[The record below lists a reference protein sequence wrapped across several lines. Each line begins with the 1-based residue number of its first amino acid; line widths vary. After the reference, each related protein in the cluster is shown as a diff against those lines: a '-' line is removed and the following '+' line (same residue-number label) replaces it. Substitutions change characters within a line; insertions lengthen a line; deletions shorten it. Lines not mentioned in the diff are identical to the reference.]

1 MEWTRAYSSRFLQVF
16 ETPVPHFPDPAV
28 KVMKGHAVAGLVY
41 NPDRDAVAFVRQQR
55 WPFMYTAEDG
65 YILEVPA
72 GHVGKAPPHHAL
84 AWELKEEM
92 GANAEREALES
103 QMQHLNDGQEVAVS
117 PGWTNEKLWLIF
129 VRLKP
134 GQCDDSRTVFG
145 NAEEGERTELFWV
158 PVSDLD
164 GTVYE
169 DLKTWGLVQW
179 FLRQRE
185 KGNPSCLS

>member
-1 MEWTRAYSSRFLQVF
+1 MEWQRAYFHRFLQVF
-16 ETPVPHFPDPAV
+16 EVFLPGKSEPSV

-41 NPDRDAVAFVRQQR
+41 NPQRDAVAFVRQVR
-55 WPFMYTAEDG
+55 LPFVNENCDG
-65 YILEVPA
+65 MILEVPA
-72 GHVGKAPPHHAL
+72 GHVGKAPPQHAL

-92 GANAEREALES
+92 GVQAEREELER
-103 QMQHLNDGQEVAVS
+103 QMYHLNKFREVAVS

-129 VRLKP
+129 TCLQS

-145 NAEEGERTELFWV
+145 NAAEGERTELLWV
-158 PVSDLD
+158 SASELD
-164 GTVYE
+164 DMVCE

-185 KGNPSCLS
+185 KGNPLCQP